1 MSNTPH
7 DALVKAILGRT
18 EHAANALRSLVP
30 EALRDALDWSAL
42 RRENASYVSVDG
54 GSRHSDLLFSVPLL
68 EGTAAADS
76 GAREVLIYV
85 LFEHQSTPDPLMA
98 LRLFIYVGR
107 LFEERVLRDG
117 LARAPLVIPIVLA
130 HGERPWVE
138 PLSLDEL
145 YDAPSELID
154 ALGPLVPRLTYLLE
168 DVTPLSDEQIR
179 GRVASA
185 VLRMTWSL
193 LRDSRTTMADLEAYV
208 VSLIELWNA
217 ASREDR
223 PAFVSLFEYLVRVQE
238 ADPATVRRVI
248 ALLPDEAQE
257 DIVSAYDKIR
267 AEGQLEAE
275 AKGKAEGKAEGRRIT
290 LAKLLQLKFGALSD
304 DVRARVDAAD
314 DAALDLWTERVLF
327 ATTLEQLFAA

>member
-1 MSNTPH
+1 M
-7 DALVKAILGRT
+7 
-18 EHAANALRSLVP
+18 
-30 EALRDALDWSAL
+30 
-42 RRENASYVSVDG
+42 
-54 GSRHSDLLFSVPLL
+54 
-68 EGTAAADS
+68 
-76 GAREVLIYV
+76 
-85 LFEHQSTPDPLMA
+85 
-98 LRLFIYVGR
+98 
-107 LFEERVLRDG
+107 
-117 LARAPLVIPIVLA
+117 LA

-145 YDAPSELID
+145 YDAPRELID

-223 PAFVSLFEYLVRVQE
+223 PAFVSLFVYLVRVQE
-238 ADPATVRRVI
+238 ADPATVRRII

-257 DIVSAYDKIR
+257 DIVSAYDRIR
-267 AEGQLEAE
+267 AEGQAE
-275 AKGKAEGKAEGRRIT
+275 ARAEGKAEGRRLT

-304 DVRARVDAAD
+304 DVRSRLDAAD
-314 DAALDLWTERVLF
+314 EAALDLWTERVLIASALDQVF
-327 ATTLEQLFAA
+327 AP